1 MNTIVINLYGGPG
14 VGKSTIAAGLYYRM
28 KQLGISCEL
37 VSEFAKEAI
46 YDGNKK
52 IFNDQ
57 YYIFGTQHYR
67 MLRLMGEVKYIICD
81 SPLLL
86 CPIYNK
92 IKDNIFEEL
101 VYNED
106 IKFQQINYF
115 ISRTNK
121 YDIAGRNETEEQA
134 YLIDIKI
141 QKLLVDK
148 NIYYTHIC
156 IDNAIETILNSLKN

>member
-67 MLRLMGEVKYIICD
+67 MLRLMGEVKYII
-81 SPLLL
+81 
-86 CPIYNK
+86 
-92 IKDNIFEEL
+92 FEEL

-106 IKFQQINYF
+106 IKFPQINYF

-156 IDNAIETILNSLKN
+156 IDNAVETIL